1 MRATSTLNMNA
12 EIRRP
17 KKESHGR
24 ASNEQS
30 KKITVNESINCDV
43 KVEKL
48 FLNHNNLPLVFF
60 FQKWYILI
68 SMNCANK

>member
-1 MRATSTLNMNA
+1 MT
-12 EIRRP
+12 EEEDP
-17 KKESHGR
+17 KESHGR

-48 FLNHNNLPLVFF
+48 FLNHNLPLVFSKNGKF
-60 FQKWYILI
+60 YVNELCK
-68 SMNCANK
+68 

>member
-1 MRATSTLNMNA
+1 MVNMNA

-24 ASNEQS
+24 ASNDQS

>member
-1 MRATSTLNMNA
+1 MNA

-60 FQKWYILI
+60 FQKW
-68 SMNCANK
+68 